1 MAGLTVLLNVVLRE
15 WIAPLHLAVV
25 VVFTAITVGLVLRTL
40 IVAIADR
47 LRRSGEDSGESG
59 GGHGGPDDPPRGLI
73 KPEPIDPRAVRHWD
87 SSTCS
92 RTSECACSSG
102 STLRTAESSAWPA
115 T

>member
-1 MAGLTVLLNVVLRE
+1 
-15 WIAPLHLAVV
+15 
-25 VVFTAITVGLVLRTL
+25 LRTL

-47 LRRSGEDSGESG
+47 LRRNGEDSGESG

-73 KPEPIDPRAVRHWD
+73 EPEPSDPRAVRYWD

-92 RTSECACSSG
+92 RASECACSWG
-102 STLRTAESSAWPA
+102 STLRTAETS